1 MGQANILNKDE
12 VLKKIFIKQKAKNYI
27 IANFEIRNKTQN
39 ILINLP
45 IISMKN
51 MAGPVLL
58 LIGANHGD
66 ETEGFISLFKLI
78 KNLKLKQIKGHLII
92 IPALNLPALIKDG

>member
-27 IANFEIRNKTQN
+27 NLNFEIQNNNQNK
-39 ILINLP
+39 LFKLP

-51 MAGPVLL
+51 MKGPVVL

-78 KNLKLKQIKGHLII
+78 KNL
-92 IPALNLPALIKDG
+92 NLEEMKSSK